1 MKKTLFILTVH
12 LLLFS
17 EQLSDKGR
25 IRVEKNLKNIRQ
37 ILNEIDGNIDITKQ
51 NIQTLHK
58 ESAELEGLEK
68 KHLLLQR
75 KYIEYLDKAKKEKIA
90 TEKKYSKLKNS
101 HQNSKEAIELE
112 LWVADTK
119 QKVQKA
125 ETLLLEVKSNLK
137 EIYIKKKWVHEQLD
151 AWQVKLPE
159 FEKQRKDAE
168 EKQAQ
173 MEALLKK
180 KNI

>member
-1 MKKTLFILTVH
+1 MLI
-12 LLLFS
+12 S

-25 IRVEKNLKNIRQ
+25 TRVEKNLKNIRQ

-58 ESAELEGLEK
+58 ESAELESLEK
-68 KHLLLQR
+68 KHLGLQK
-75 KYIEYLDKAKKEKIA
+75 KYMEYLDKAKKEKIA
-90 TEKKYSKLKNS
+90 TEKKYSKLKS
-101 HQNSKEAIELE
+101 QPQNSKEAIELE

-125 ETLLLEVKSNLK
+125 ETLLVEVRANLK
-137 EIYIKKKWVHEQLD
+137 EISIKRKWVHDQLGG
-151 AWQVKLPE
+151 WQVKLPE